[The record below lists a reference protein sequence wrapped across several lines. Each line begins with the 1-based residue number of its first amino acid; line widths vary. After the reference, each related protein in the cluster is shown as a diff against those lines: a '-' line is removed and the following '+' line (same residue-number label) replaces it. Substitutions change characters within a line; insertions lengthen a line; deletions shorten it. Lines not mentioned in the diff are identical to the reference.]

1 MQKSLHHLHADR
13 FVPNIDPN
21 VAPTIERAEW
31 DADWGR
37 RSAEGLLHGEGHLIE
52 SLPLDLV
59 RSVPVWCQLK
69 RSLTSRHQA
78 NCSLLA
84 NVRRVD
90 GLTGLAGRQGGG
102 PILRLGLESHFGA
115 TNLADY
121 FGAELEVGHAAPH
134 RLLGHIEH
142 LRDRCLL
149 PQPRLGTGQVGA
161 LPLLLLNLL
170 QPPFAGQSHTVVAL
184 PSHDVEAL
192 HGIGANPLLYEVSEQ
207 PCQPRLVLLNV
218 VPVTR
223 RRHEHYVDPGLEQLV
238 IYG

>member
-78 NCSLLA
+78 NCSL
-84 NVRRVD
+84 
-90 GLTGLAGRQGGG
+90 
-102 PILRLGLESHFGA
+102 
-115 TNLADY
+115 LADY